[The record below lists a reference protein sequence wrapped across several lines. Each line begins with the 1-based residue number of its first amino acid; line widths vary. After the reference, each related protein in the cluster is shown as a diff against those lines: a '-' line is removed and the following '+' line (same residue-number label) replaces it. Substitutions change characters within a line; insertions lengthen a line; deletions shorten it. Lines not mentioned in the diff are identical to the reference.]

1 MFQGD
6 DILAFLLLKQHCS
19 DDSEHS
25 LREHVFLGR
34 DVLLPNLMFSRTSAE
49 GVSNASN
56 DSRTP
61 DRTGFA

>member
-1 MFQGD
+1 MFQGG

-34 DVLLPNLMFSRTSAE
+34 DVLLPNLMFSKTSVE
-49 GVSNASN
+49 GVSNGRN
-56 DSRTP
+56 DSRPP